1 MKKYLNKNYTINKLL
16 VNKFTKSKFNLG
28 FNVIKVVLKVK
39 IFQILF
45 LKLLKN

>member
-1 MKKYLNKNYTINKLL
+1 MKEYLNKNYSINKLL
-16 VNKFTKSKFNLG
+16 VNKFTKSKFNLR